1 MAVGKVEFWN
11 KARGEGAVIAEDGG
25 RFRLMAKNLVGV
37 EQSELA
43 KGLEVVFDATPD
55 GEAVRVR
62 SCLAPFLILEEDLT
76 TDDPLLR
83 TRPCPNGV
91 RSVIDQVLAQ
101 SVVNPGLRFDKY
113 LVPAPK
119 QEQQKKRLL
128 DFVRQSCGDFSL
140 CEEAACRREALTEI
154 ARGSAMA
161 PEDLRFARS
170 SPRTRFFAGECRN
183 LPPPDLRVCLF
194 ARNRAER
201 PGPGVRRDGLAA
213 APGTGVWHG
222 GNQTRLRTGGR
233 ERVGFGYSRFPRGL
247 ALCLAEADRRYREQP
262 SQKLLR
268 RQGRT
273 WRLGIA
279 RDGVFPGSGQGSGVL
294 VRAGQA
300 KRGDRGGRRGPG
312 P

>member
-1 MAVGKVEFWN
+1 M
-11 KARGEGAVIAEDGG
+11 
-25 RFRLMAKNLVGV
+25 
-37 EQSELA
+37 
-43 KGLEVVFDATPD
+43 
-55 GEAVRVR
+55 RVR

-140 CEEAACRREALTEI
+140 CEEAACRREALLRSLGVLPWPRRTSGSLALHL
-154 ARGSAMA
+154 AR
-161 PEDLRFARS
+161 D
-170 SPRTRFFAGECRN
+170 FFAGECRN